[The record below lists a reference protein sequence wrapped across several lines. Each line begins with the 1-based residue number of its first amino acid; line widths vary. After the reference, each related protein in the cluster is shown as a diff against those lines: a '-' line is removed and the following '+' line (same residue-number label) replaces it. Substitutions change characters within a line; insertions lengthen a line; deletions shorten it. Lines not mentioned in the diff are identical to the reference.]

1 MRKNYKL
8 LFYDCHIMSLSHNDK
23 KVEDSSAGKNHGEI
37 IGKAQ
42 WVDGKLGKAL
52 ELDVKVLE

>member
-1 MRKNYKL
+1 MM
-8 LFYDCHIMSLSHNDK
+8 IMIK
-23 KVEDSSAGKNHGEI
+23 KSKIPREERIMGGI

-42 WVDGKLGKAL
+42 WVDDKLGKAL